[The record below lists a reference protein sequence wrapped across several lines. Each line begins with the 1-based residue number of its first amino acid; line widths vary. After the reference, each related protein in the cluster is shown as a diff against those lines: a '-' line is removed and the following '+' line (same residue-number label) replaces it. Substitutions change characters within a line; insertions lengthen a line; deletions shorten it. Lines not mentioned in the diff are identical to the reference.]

1 MVVHDLAAQA
11 SVTLKAQE
19 VLILKDDW
27 SRLVFCW
34 ISLLITH
41 VIYVRELKQV
51 KWLQGSRHQTR

>member
-1 MVVHDLAAQA
+1 MVVHELAAQA

-34 ISLLITH
+34 ISLLTTH
-41 VIYVRELKQV
+41 VIYV
-51 KWLQGSRHQTR
+51 